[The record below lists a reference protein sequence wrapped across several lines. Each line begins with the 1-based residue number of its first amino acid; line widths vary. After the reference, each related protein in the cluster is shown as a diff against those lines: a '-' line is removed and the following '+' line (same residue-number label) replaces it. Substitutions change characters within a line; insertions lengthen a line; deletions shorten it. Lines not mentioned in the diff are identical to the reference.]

1 MKNILVFTLI
11 VVFVSC
17 KQDKKKYQ
25 KIDFE
30 TDYLFNSEIESKI
43 QSDSMKNSHFG
54 DGFKYQIGAADYATK
69 GNYKNALVTWDLAM
83 GTSEKTYNQSQIDS
97 INKRYKKVNAINYIT
112 EQAKQNQV
120 LIINEAHHSSM
131 HRVFTKSLLQ
141 NLYKIGY
148 KNVGFEALSI
158 GEDKDSL
165 LNYRKYPVQKTGY
178 YIKDPQF
185 GDLVRTALEIGYEV
199 FSYED
204 ATDSNGTEREI
215 QQAQNIQRIIEQK
228 PNEKFLIHC
237 GFGHAIEGNY
247 PAWGKAMAGR
257 LTEFTGIDPL
267 TIYQVYYSEKSKP
280 EFNHP
285 LLKALDLKE
294 STVLI
299 DGDGSPMKYEYG
311 ESFSDVAVLQPN
323 TTYENGRPNWLFSN
337 ENKAINLQL
346 NDIDISFPVMVLA
359 YKKGEDITTAVPMD
373 IVEIEN
379 KSDSTNLALRTGEY
393 EIVAIN
399 LDGNARKFQ
408 LYVE

>member
-1 MKNILVFTLI
+1 MKRILVLI
-11 VVFVSC
+11 LITIFVSC
-17 KQDKKKYQ
+17 KQEKRIFE
-25 KIDFE
+25 KIDFQSE
-30 TDYLFNSEIESKI
+30 YLFDSEIENKI
-43 QSDSMKNSHFG
+43 LSDTTENSHFG
-54 DGFKYQIGAADYATK
+54 SGFKYQIGAADYATK
-69 GNYKNALVTWDLAM
+69 GNYKKALATWDLAM
-83 GTSEKTYNQSQIDS
+83 GTSEKNYTQSQIDS
-97 INKRYKKVNAINYIT
+97 INGLYKKVNANDYII
-112 EQAKQNQV
+112 EEAKQSQV
-120 LIINEAHHSSM
+120 LIINEAHHSSR

-141 NLYKIGY
+141 KLYDNGY
-148 KNVGFEALSI
+148 KNIGFEALTN
-158 GEDKDSL
+158 GKDKDSL
-165 LNYRKYPVQKTGY
+165 LNRRKYPIQKTGH

-204 ATDSNGTEREI
+204 TTESNGTEREI

-237 GFGHAIEGNY
+237 GFAHAMEGNY

-257 LTEFTGIDPL
+257 LTDFTGIDPL
-267 TIYQVYYSEKSKP
+267 TIYQAYYSEKSKP

-285 LLKALDLKE
+285 LLKALNLKE

-299 DGDGSPMKYEYG
+299 DDNGNPMKYKYA

-323 TTYENGRPNWLFSN
+323 TTYENGRPSWLFSN
-337 ENKAINLQL
+337 ENKAIKLQL

-359 YKKGEDITTAVPMD
+359 YKKGEDISRAVPMD